1 MFAGTK
7 NSADVFV
14 VIIDLMVVFLSKSSR
29 AVGGSD
35 TGLFSS
41 EWYERSRSHIHQL
54 VSLTLDNL
62 LHVQLELSFDEN
74 NRLSV
79 ALVNWLSAMLFQC
92 PALLSLSSLRDTV
105 VAGLITIAAQTNNI
119 GDSPLKDPSSRTSLT
134 ASQVLGKFVQ
144 SEEPDEV
151 PLIHLSLPKSVTGS
165 RLIRNIA
172 SQALYNHINSF
183 AGLSSHVIDEKQLQ
197 KRLRTILGYLNVM
210 DVEGLSILTYRR
222 ESFHRLCTS
231 LAELLRFSTNSVE
244 LLHDCSP
251 QISSSQSVS
260 GRTNATRPVSL
271 FPKSFE
277 LFHDSKTLE
286 LVQLVACRIAAQET
300 VFYGGSFCWLVAAV
314 SRSVQTNRSANVYVV
329 HILLIPTFEASS
341 LALVRCVIFRL
352 TLYSPEL
359 IRLRSKD
366 SVFMRSA
373 KTKKISIFSLDVCSM
388 KDALDMF
395 VDTCR
400 DVMTLTGEIHRNPC
414 LLLITAGLFG
424 YLQND
429 MVVWEQRNADCLRIV
444 TEWFDSDLLHL
455 PISIAQCTKSTE
467 QSNVKHV
474 TVWPELPSASAMT
487 SSDTCTREHV
497 AAKDE
502 KPSLKELKQNTITVC
517 LLLELF
523 STASLIYVSKPANNE
538 DLLRIGLV
546 ACTSFAAHP
555 DLVGKTARCCLQQLA
570 INCGY
575 ADVHSMITANA
586 DFLVSTIT
594 LQLHRIILLSPDDAQ
609 RAVPPELLTELR
621 STCHTLET
629 LFEYATMDVLP
640 LLRPLVKQI
649 LTCLDLTY
657 EHHAD
662 LFLPAFKCL
671 VSTCRWWNEKHYK
684 ASPLHFD
691 SSSLALDEAQP
702 PISEPADVMSD
713 IFSLTLRNTRALIEE
728 TRRIHNICGPSVSP
742 GGDESTLVSSDTS
755 SLTKLKEEQEE
766 DCARIFPDHLH
777 IVEEVMLRCVHLL
790 AQAQPKLRMLSM
802 DVLME
807 GYITLADETELLL
820 PLVHKAW
827 ASLMARF
834 RDQHAVVVEKAFQLL
849 TVLTKVAG
857 DFIRARA
864 SSDILPPLLNF
875 LTRGASVSAGADES
889 FQHLTAYRVQ
899 RQLLLQMGS
908 LCVQLGL
915 MSESLRSVM
924 RMLILYLEDDQP
936 QGLQQAAEHSLTRLW
951 RIDPGLIWTCIL
963 AEVPRDLQN
972 EVFGQIPSEKFQT
985 CETLRAQEEPL
996 ELFRTAMS
1004 EYTEVHV
1011 FGEAYCTKAAPFHTL
1026 FGGGLR
1032 KFFSSCV
1039 LETISSPQLARQR
1052 TLNAQ
1057 AMVPGYTMSVVFHAH
1072 NLHNSSDMLSTKTIF
1087 VNLTTEFSTR
1097 FPNKLNMPSPP
1108 RLRLTNFEKPNSS
1121 MLSVSLNRGL
1131 SVEIKRPII
1140 LDQMWVPTTA
1150 WKLYNLTVEY
1160 FDVFRKAQLSDAQNH
1175 KPEIVDS

>member
-1 MFAGTK
+1 
-7 NSADVFV
+7 
-14 VIIDLMVVFLSKSSR
+14 
-29 AVGGSD
+29 VGGPN
-35 TGLFSS
+35 TGLFSPK
-41 EWYERSRSHIHQL
+41 WYEQSCSHIHQL
-54 VSLTLDNL
+54 VSLTVDNL
-62 LHVQLELSFDEN
+62 LHVQLELNFDEN
-74 NRLSV
+74 SRLSV

-92 PALLSLSSLRDTV
+92 PALLSFSAVRDTV
-105 VAGLITIAAQTNNI
+105 VAGLITIAAQTNTIDN
-119 GDSPLKDPSSRTSLT
+119 SPLNDPSIRTSLT

-183 AGLSSHVIDEKQLQ
+183 AGLSSRVIDEKQLQ

-210 DVEGLSILTYRR
+210 DVEGLSILTCRR

-251 QISSSQSVS
+251 QSSSSQSVS
-260 GRTNATRPVSL
+260 GRTNAIRPVSL

-286 LVQLVACRIAAQET
+286 LVQLVAGRIAAQE
-300 VFYGGSFCWLVAAV
+300 
-314 SRSVQTNRSANVYVV
+314 
-329 HILLIPTFEASS
+329 
-341 LALVRCVIFRL
+341 
-352 TLYSPEL
+352 
-359 IRLRSKD
+359 
-366 SVFMRSA
+366 
-373 KTKKISIFSLDVCSM
+373 
-388 KDALDMF
+388 DALDMF

-424 YLQND
+424 YVQND

-444 TEWFDSDLLHL
+444 AEWFDSDLLHL

-474 TVWPELPSASAMT
+474 TVWPELPSASTMT
-487 SSDTCTREHV
+487 SSHTCTNEVV
-497 AAKDE
+497 ATKDE

-523 STASLIYVSKPANNE
+523 STASLIYVSKPAYNE

-575 ADVHSMITANA
+575 ADVHSLITANA

-594 LQLHRIILLSPDDAQ
+594 LQLHRVILLSPDDAQ

-629 LFEYATMDVLP
+629 LFEYSTIEVLP

-662 LFLPAFKCL
+662 LFLPALKCL
-671 VSTCRWWNEKHYK
+671 VSTCRSWNEKHHK

-691 SSSLALDEAQP
+691 SSLALDEAQP
-702 PISEPADVMSD
+702 STSEPADVMSD

-728 TRRIHNICGPSVSP
+728 TRRIHNIGGPSVSP
-742 GGDESTLVSSDTS
+742 DGDQSSLVSNDTS
-755 SLTKLKEEQEE
+755 SRTKPKEEQEG

-802 DVLME
+802 DVLVE

-834 RDQHAVVVEKAFQLL
+834 KDQHAVVVEKAFQLL

-875 LTRGASVSAGADES
+875 LTRGASVSAGANES

-915 MSESLRSVM
+915 MSESLRSVI
-924 RMLILYLEDDQP
+924 RTLILYLEDDQP
-936 QGLQQAAEHSLTRLW
+936 QGLQQAAEHSLIRLW

-963 AEVPRDLQN
+963 AEVPRDLQK
-972 EVFGQIPSEKFQT
+972 EIFGPIPSEKFQT
-985 CETLRAQEEPL
+985 CETLRAQEEPSKKIAFTRVRQL
-996 ELFRTAMS
+996 L
-1004 EYTEVHV
+1004 
-1011 FGEAYCTKAAPFHTL
+1011 
-1026 FGGGLR
+1026 LR
-1032 KFFSSCV
+1032 LYRV
-1039 LETISSPQLARQR
+1039 VPDSSPPQ
-1052 TLNAQ
+1052 
-1057 AMVPGYTMSVVFHAH
+1057 
-1072 NLHNSSDMLSTKTIF
+1072 
-1087 VNLTTEFSTR
+1087 
-1097 FPNKLNMPSPP
+1097 
-1108 RLRLTNFEKPNSS
+1108 
-1121 MLSVSLNRGL
+1121 
-1131 SVEIKRPII
+1131 
-1140 LDQMWVPTTA
+1140 
-1150 WKLYNLTVEY
+1150 
-1160 FDVFRKAQLSDAQNH
+1160 
-1175 KPEIVDS
+1175 

>member
-1 MFAGTK
+1 MAHPSPALRSNLPDPSWFKQVDVTRTPSPVSKCAEPSDVKLQTALQTWAVVFMVVFGCLQKPKTK
-7 NSADVFV
+7 NSA
-14 VIIDLMVVFLSKSSR
+14 
-29 AVGGSD
+29 VGGPN
-35 TGLFSS
+35 TGLFSP
-41 EWYERSRSHIHQL
+41 EWYEQSCSHIHQL
-54 VSLTLDNL
+54 VSLTVDNL
-62 LHVQLELSFDEN
+62 LHVQLELNFDEN
-74 NRLSV
+74 SRLSV

-92 PALLSLSSLRDTV
+92 PALLSFSAVRDTV
-105 VAGLITIAAQTNNI
+105 VAGLITIAAQTNTIDN
-119 GDSPLKDPSSRTSLT
+119 SPLNDPSIRTSLT

-183 AGLSSHVIDEKQLQ
+183 AGLSYRVIDEKQLQ

-210 DVEGLSILTYRR
+210 DVEGLSILTCRR

-251 QISSSQSVS
+251 QSSSSQSVS
-260 GRTNATRPVSL
+260 GRTNAIRPVSL

-286 LVQLVACRIAAQET
+286 LVQLVAGRIAAQE
-300 VFYGGSFCWLVAAV
+300 
-314 SRSVQTNRSANVYVV
+314 
-329 HILLIPTFEASS
+329 
-341 LALVRCVIFRL
+341 
-352 TLYSPEL
+352 
-359 IRLRSKD
+359 
-366 SVFMRSA
+366 
-373 KTKKISIFSLDVCSM
+373 
-388 KDALDMF
+388 DALDMF

-424 YLQND
+424 YVQND

-444 TEWFDSDLLHL
+444 AEWFDSDLLHL

-474 TVWPELPSASAMT
+474 TVWPELPSASTMT
-487 SSDTCTREHV
+487 SSHTCTNEVV
-497 AAKDE
+497 ATKDE

-523 STASLIYVSKPANNE
+523 STASLALWKPYIRTSFRFILIISTSSVQIYVSKPAYNE

-575 ADVHSMITANA
+575 ADVHSLITANA

-594 LQLHRIILLSPDDAQ
+594 LQLHRVILLSPDDAQ

-629 LFEYATMDVLP
+629 LFEYSTIEVLP

-662 LFLPAFKCL
+662 LFLPALKCL
-671 VSTCRWWNEKHYK
+671 VSTCRSWNEKHHK

-691 SSSLALDEAQP
+691 SSLALDEAQPSILTCLDLTYEHHADLFLPALKCLVSTCRSWNEKHHKASPLHFDSSLALDEAQP
-702 PISEPADVMSD
+702 STSEPADVMSD

-728 TRRIHNICGPSVSP
+728 TRRIHNIGGPSVSP
-742 GGDESTLVSSDTS
+742 DGDQSSLVSNDTS
-755 SLTKLKEEQEE
+755 SRTKPKEEQEG

-802 DVLME
+802 DVLVE

-834 RDQHAVVVEKAFQLL
+834 KDQHAVVVEKAFQLL

-875 LTRGASVSAGADES
+875 LTRGASVSAEANES

-915 MSESLRSVM
+915 MSESLRSVI
-924 RMLILYLEDDQP
+924 RTLILYLEDDQP
-936 QGLQQAAEHSLTRLW
+936 QGLQQAAEHSLIRLW

-963 AEVPRDLQN
+963 AEVPRDLQK
-972 EVFGQIPSEKFQT
+972 EIFGPIPSEKFQT
-985 CETLRAQEEPL
+985 CETLRAQEEPSKKIAFTRVRQL
-996 ELFRTAMS
+996 L
-1004 EYTEVHV
+1004 
-1011 FGEAYCTKAAPFHTL
+1011 
-1026 FGGGLR
+1026 LR
-1032 KFFSSCV
+1032 LYRV
-1039 LETISSPQLARQR
+1039 VPDSSPPQ
-1052 TLNAQ
+1052 
-1057 AMVPGYTMSVVFHAH
+1057 
-1072 NLHNSSDMLSTKTIF
+1072 
-1087 VNLTTEFSTR
+1087 
-1097 FPNKLNMPSPP
+1097 
-1108 RLRLTNFEKPNSS
+1108 
-1121 MLSVSLNRGL
+1121 
-1131 SVEIKRPII
+1131 
-1140 LDQMWVPTTA
+1140 
-1150 WKLYNLTVEY
+1150 
-1160 FDVFRKAQLSDAQNH
+1160 
-1175 KPEIVDS
+1175 

>member
-1 MFAGTK
+1 MDALQDICLQLDKGTGAPTLHNLLRFTENCDKESLRNLFIILHPRIRPFFADSRNNRSDLIELVYRIYGTFFKDQDLFVSHMACIQLFEDLSSLMFSLSSGETERPWSKLSEECCLSISTFVGDLFLCITSNAAVKLYSTRHLPLLSHICSTLLEMAEFSSWRAVRIQALFALQHLVRPGPTLCAHPKNCQLSRLVPSRIAQLLPGISQGLFRLITGDLKIGSSVKEAALQTWAVVFAVVFGCFLKPKNK
-7 NSADVFV
+7 NS
-14 VIIDLMVVFLSKSSR
+14 

-41 EWYERSRSHIHQL
+41 EWYEQSRSRIHQL

-62 LHVQLELSFDEN
+62 LHVQLELNFDEN
-74 NRLSV
+74 YRLSV

-92 PALLSLSSLRDTV
+92 PALLSLSPLRDTV
-105 VAGLITIAAQTNNI
+105 VAGLITIAAQTNTI
-119 GDSPLKDPSSRTSLT
+119 DDSLPNDPSIRTSLT
-134 ASQVLGKFVQ
+134 ALQVLEKFVQ

-172 SQALYNHINSF
+172 SQALCNHINSF
-183 AGLSSHVIDEKQLQ
+183 AGLSSHVVDEKQLQ
-197 KRLRTILGYLNVM
+197 KRLRTISGYLNVM

-251 QISSSQSVS
+251 QSSSSQSVS
-260 GRTNATRPVSL
+260 GRTNANRPVSL

-286 LVQLVACRIAAQET
+286 LVQLVAGRIAAQE
-300 VFYGGSFCWLVAAV
+300 
-314 SRSVQTNRSANVYVV
+314 
-329 HILLIPTFEASS
+329 
-341 LALVRCVIFRL
+341 
-352 TLYSPEL
+352 
-359 IRLRSKD
+359 
-366 SVFMRSA
+366 
-373 KTKKISIFSLDVCSM
+373 
-388 KDALDMF
+388 DALDLF

-424 YLQND
+424 YVQND

-444 TEWFDSDLLHL
+444 AEWFDSDLLHL

-487 SSDTCTREHV
+487 SSNTCTREVV

-523 STASLIYVSKPANNE
+523 STASLIYLPKPVNNE

-575 ADVHSMITANA
+575 ADVHSLITANA

-594 LQLHRIILLSPDDAQ
+594 LQLHRVILLSPDDAQ

-662 LFLPAFKCL
+662 LFLPALKCL

-684 ASPLHFD
+684 ASPLYFD
-691 SSSLALDEAQP
+691 CPPLALDEAQP
-702 PISEPADVMSD
+702 PISEPVDVMSD

-728 TRRIHNICGPSVSP
+728 TRRIHNICEPSVSP
-742 GGDESTLVSSDTS
+742 DGDRSTLASDDTS
-755 SLTKLKEEQEE
+755 SLTKLKEKQEE
-766 DCARIFPDHLH
+766 DCARVFPDHLH

-875 LTRGASVSAGADES
+875 LTRGASVSSGANES

-908 LCVQLGL
+908 LCVQVICV
-915 MSESLRSVM
+915 MFMNYPNTVISECS
-924 RMLILYLEDDQP
+924 
-936 QGLQQAAEHSLTRLW
+936 
-951 RIDPGLIWTCIL
+951 
-963 AEVPRDLQN
+963 
-972 EVFGQIPSEKFQT
+972 
-985 CETLRAQEEPL
+985 
-996 ELFRTAMS
+996 
-1004 EYTEVHV
+1004 
-1011 FGEAYCTKAAPFHTL
+1011 
-1026 FGGGLR
+1026 
-1032 KFFSSCV
+1032 
-1039 LETISSPQLARQR
+1039 
-1052 TLNAQ
+1052 
-1057 AMVPGYTMSVVFHAH
+1057 
-1072 NLHNSSDMLSTKTIF
+1072 
-1087 VNLTTEFSTR
+1087 
-1097 FPNKLNMPSPP
+1097 
-1108 RLRLTNFEKPNSS
+1108 
-1121 MLSVSLNRGL
+1121 
-1131 SVEIKRPII
+1131 
-1140 LDQMWVPTTA
+1140 WV
-1150 WKLYNLTVEY
+1150 
-1160 FDVFRKAQLSDAQNH
+1160 
-1175 KPEIVDS
+1175 

>member
-1 MFAGTK
+1 MDALQDICLQLDKGTGAPALHNLLRFTGNCDKESLRNLFVILHPRIRSFFVDSRNNRSDLIELVYRIYGTFFKDQDLFVSRMACIQLFEDLSSLMFSLSSGETERPWSKLSEECCLSISTFVGDLFLCITSNAAVKLYSTRHLPLLSHICSTLLEMAEFSSWRAVRIQALLALQHLVRPGPTLCTHPENCQLSRLVPSRIAQLLPGISQGLFRLITGDVK
-7 NSADVFV
+7 MGSSVKEAALQTWAVVFV
-14 VIIDLMVVFLSKSSR
+14 VVFGCFLKPRNKNS

-286 LVQLVACRIAAQET
+286 LVQLVACRIAAQE
-300 VFYGGSFCWLVAAV
+300 
-314 SRSVQTNRSANVYVV
+314 
-329 HILLIPTFEASS
+329 
-341 LALVRCVIFRL
+341 
-352 TLYSPEL
+352 
-359 IRLRSKD
+359 
-366 SVFMRSA
+366 
-373 KTKKISIFSLDVCSM
+373 
-388 KDALDMF
+388 DALDMF

-777 IVEEVMLRCVHLL
+777 IVEE
-790 AQAQPKLRMLSM
+790 
-802 DVLME
+802 
-807 GYITLADETELLL
+807 LLL

-875 LTRGASVSAGADES
+875 LTRGASVSAGANES

-985 CETLRAQEEPL
+985 CETLRAQEEP
-996 ELFRTAMS
+996 
-1004 EYTEVHV
+1004 
-1011 FGEAYCTKAAPFHTL
+1011 
-1026 FGGGLR
+1026 R
-1032 KFFSSCV
+1032 KKIAFTRV
-1039 LETISSPQLARQR
+1039 RQL
-1052 TLNAQ
+1052 L
-1057 AMVPGYTMSVVFHAH
+1057 
-1072 NLHNSSDMLSTKTIF
+1072 
-1087 VNLTTEFSTR
+1087 
-1097 FPNKLNMPSPP
+1097 
-1108 RLRLTNFEKPNSS
+1108 LRLYR
-1121 MLSVSLNRGL
+1121 V
-1131 SVEIKRPII
+1131 
-1140 LDQMWVPTTA
+1140 VP
-1150 WKLYNLTVEY
+1150 
-1160 FDVFRKAQLSDAQNH
+1160 
-1175 KPEIVDS
+1175 DSIPPH